1 MQNGVMVS
9 WWCSRGVLGRNSHL
23 GVPRW
28 RVQGP
33 LLVGL
38 HLGTQQRACVL
49 MRASNQPTGPSL
61 SVSGF
66 KGMGGCVKR
75 WFHF

>member
-1 MQNGVMVS
+1 M
-9 WWCSRGVLGRNSHL
+9 SRCAQVEGAGASSC
-23 GVPRW
+23 W
-28 RVQGP
+28 S
-33 LLVGL
+33 
-38 HLGTQQRACVL
+38 LGTQQRACLL

-66 KGMGGCVKR
+66 KGMGGCVKH